1 MSRTRMTDRIAGL
14 DSVKVPDKELQVF
27 KKEVEFLTELNNNK
41 PFDPNHSVPSEG
53 GLEWKLGDRSTLSY
67 SLDPTI
73 KDPAGHTENPGY
85 MWEINLVLANG
96 KKIVKKDRMLQ
107 ALLTQTKL
115 EMGKL
120 IAATFT
126 ASLDQIAG
134 ELEQAGNLRM
144 ALALDQISDKLE
156 GR

>member
-1 MSRTRMTDRIAGL
+1 MTDRIAGL

-53 GLEWKLGDRSTLSY
+53 GLEWKLGDRSTLTY
-67 SLDPTI
+67 SLDSNV
-73 KDPAGHTENPGY
+73 KDPAGAGHTENPGY
-85 MWEINLVLANG
+85 MWEINLVLAAG

-107 ALLTQTKL
+107 ALLTQLKL

-120 IAATFT
+120 KTAAFT
-126 ASLDQIAG
+126 ASLDRIAD
-134 ELEQAGNLRM
+134 ELEQTGNLRL

-156 GR
+156 GH